1 MRLLLDTQVYLWF
14 LADSTRLSGKGRAL
28 IADADA
34 VAVSAASIWE
44 ATIKSA
50 LGKLT
55 VATADLVTGID
66 ACGFDE
72 LPVSAHHAARVGSLP
87 PHHRDPFDRLLVA
100 QAMHESLH
108 LLTADDMLRR
118 YTELTVVL

>member
-1 MRLLLDTQVYLWF
+1 MRLLLDTQIYLWF
-14 LADSTRLSGKGRAL
+14 LADSTKLSAKGRSV

-55 VATADLVTGID
+55 VNPGDLVAGID

-72 LPVSAHHAARVGSLP
+72 LSVSASHAAGVVSLP

-100 QAMHESLH
+100 QAVHESLH
-108 LLTADDMLRR
+108 LLTADRMLRQ
-118 YTELTVVL
+118 YTELALVV